1 MILPLQNYG
10 YHKLVV
16 FQKAKGLVLFTY
28 KLTKKYPKEEQYILL
43 PQMRRAVISIVANIV
58 EGYSKHSTLD
68 FARFLDIAIG
78 SSTELE
84 LYFEMSLDLGY
95 ITETEFVDVSG
106 QLTEVRKLL
115 FSFQKALREKK
126 KKL

>member
-16 FQKAKGLVLFTY
+16 FQKAKGLVLLTY
-28 KLTKKYPKEEQYILL
+28 KLTKKYPKEEQFILL

-95 ITETEFVDVSG
+95 ITETEFVGVS
-106 QLTEVRKLL
+106 E
-115 FSFQKALREKK
+115 
-126 KKL
+126 